1 MGGTGLRQGPLD
13 NSGYREGVLE
23 CGGGLSSLL
32 GTVSS
37 GILAST
43 GVAALE
49 DVGAS
54 FGTIAS
60 PGGWGMAPARTA
72 AAARAA
78 ASSCGGSG
86 VCMAP

>member
-1 MGGTGLRQGPLD
+1 MD

-54 FGTIAS
+54 VGTIAS

-72 AAARAA
+72 AAAAA
-78 ASSCGGSG
+78 RHLPAHLPDTRQLSRVTPARSS
-86 VCMAP
+86 A